1 MRRFLAYAAAASAV
15 FGLTAC
21 GPDVFSMLVDMRQPS
36 DSGLDLSG
44 KSMSVVYMED
54 PAGRDS
60 LFSAAMAEGFAG
72 TLESDYFGGEESMG
86 VYRMSRNPEGVYSS
100 KDTLVSAAMQT
111 GSDVV
116 FLFDTPS
123 FGKLSVTETKAV
135 SEDSVQVTLSAP
147 FKLNLYAYNTLGAD
161 TVRVFKGAST
171 LLQTVQCAK
180 DESEDAIEMAFW
192 KSLSD
197 AGSITGTRSAS
208 TFLSNWSPETYYFY
222 YFDTPA
228 GWGKAS
234 DAAYDYR
241 WRDALDLWM
250 TLLDSKDMY
259 RRGAAEYNIAGAF
272 YLLGDYGLATEWLD
286 RSDSDC
292 KMVTSSQLRRKIEAK
307 RSAVK

>member
-1 MRRFLAYAAAASAV
+1 MRRFFAYAAAASAV

-60 LFSAAMAEGFAG
+60 LFASSMAEGFAG
-72 TLESDYFGGEESMG
+72 TLESDYFGGEEAMG
-86 VYRMSRNPEGVYSS
+86 VYRMFRNPEGVYSS

-123 FGKLSVTETKAV
+123 FGKISVTESKPVAG
-135 SEDSVQVTLSAP
+135 DSVQVTLSAP
-147 FKLNLYAYNTLGAD
+147 FKLNMYAYNTLGAD
-161 TVRVFKGAST
+161 TVRVFKGTST

-180 DESEDAIEMAFW
+180 TDGEDAMERKFW
-192 KSLSD
+192 ESLSE
-197 AGSITGTRSAS
+197 AGMITGTRSAS

-222 YFDTPA
+222 YFDTPS

-241 WRDALDLWM
+241 WRDAVDLWM
-250 TLLDSKDMY
+250 TLLDTKDMY

-272 YLLGDYGLATEWLD
+272 YILGDYALAAEWLD
-286 RSDSDC
+286 HSDSDC
-292 KMVTSSQLRRKIEAK
+292 KMATSSQLRRKIEAK
-307 RSAVK
+307 SSAAK